1 MAIGLNSF
9 QLQQRQQALSAYL
22 NRNPDISRAAEE
34 YAASVGI
41 DPSDN
46 SPLNTYKGSI
56 ARQNFAA
63 THYVAQ
69 GQFESRPGAEG
80 LGVTDSGIV
89 NTNLALVPA
98 NPTPYARDPITNVVR
113 LVPNTGTFDLATP
126 NLEGPGPGPESG
138 PGPGPE
144 PGPGAGGEDT
154 SPDAVPNVA
163 TGIGSNVAT
172 DTVPNVATD
181 TDTASYSL
189 MSPSLDTIES
199 DVGDIRTDVSSISD
213 RIASNLS
220 GQEEIQAGIGTAAV
234 DDAGTR
240 LQPPTLFGGQ
250 AGIMSGQAGLMSD
263 IGTAAVDEETG
274 EFTQPTTLFGGQAG
288 LMSGQTGLTSAIG
301 NVGMAATSIGSDV
314 DALTKQLTDFE
325 NLSGGERAN
334 LLSTL
339 NTRSQE
345 LRNLANTYGMQTNRI
360 AEQIAGGPIGANGL
374 MQQQAVAPG
383 SLPAILA
390 AEERAQQQAQALP
403 QNVSSLLTEAAGQG
417 LTSNVLGP
425 TTGVDPRTDPSP

>member
-98 NPTPYARDPITNVVR
+98 NPIPYARDPITNVVR

-126 NLEGPGPGPESG
+126 NLEGPGPES
-138 PGPGPE
+138 
-144 PGPGAGGEDT
+144 GPGAGGEDT
-154 SPDAVPNVA
+154 SPDAAPNVA
-163 TGIGSNVAT
+163 TDAA
-172 DTVPNVATD
+172 PNVATD

-189 MSPSLDTIES
+189 MSPRLDTIES
-199 DVGDIRTDVSSISD
+199 DVGNIRTDVSSISD

-234 DDAGTR
+234 DDAGNR

-250 AGIMSGQAGLMSD
+250 AALGAGQRGLMSD

-374 MQQQAVAPG
+374 MQQQAVDPG
-383 SLPAILA
+383 SLPAILDA
-390 AEERAQQQAQALP
+390 QERAQQQAQALP

>member
-98 NPTPYARDPITNVVR
+98 NPIPYARDPITNVVR

-126 NLEGPGPGPESG
+126 NLEGPGPES
-138 PGPGPE
+138 
-144 PGPGAGGEDT
+144 GPGAGGEDT
-154 SPDAVPNVA
+154 SPDAAPNVA
-163 TGIGSNVAT
+163 TDAAPNVAT
-172 DTVPNVATD
+172 DAAPNVATD

-189 MSPSLDTIES
+189 MSPRLDTIES
-199 DVGDIRTDVSSISD
+199 DVGNIRTDVSSISD

-250 AGIMSGQAGLMSD
+250 AALGAGQRGLMSD

-374 MQQQAVAPG
+374 MQQQAVDPG
-383 SLPAILA
+383 SLPAILDA
-390 AEERAQQQAQALP
+390 QERAQQQAQALP

>member
-98 NPTPYARDPITNVVR
+98 NPIPYARDPITNVVR

-126 NLEGPGPGPESG
+126 NLEGPGPES
-138 PGPGPE
+138 
-144 PGPGAGGEDT
+144 GPGAGGEDT

-189 MSPSLDTIES
+189 MSPRLDTIES
-199 DVGDIRTDVSSISD
+199 DVGNIRTDVSSISD

-250 AGIMSGQAGLMSD
+250 AALGAGQRGLMSD

-314 DALTKQLTDFE
+314 DALTRQLTNFE

>member
-98 NPTPYARDPITNVVR
+98 NPIPYARDPITNVVR

-126 NLEGPGPGPESG
+126 NLEGPGPES
-138 PGPGPE
+138 
-144 PGPGAGGEDT
+144 GPGAGGEDT
-154 SPDAVPNVA
+154 SPDAA
-163 TGIGSNVAT
+163 
-172 DTVPNVATD
+172 PNVATD

-189 MSPSLDTIES
+189 MSPRLDTIES
-199 DVGDIRTDVSSISD
+199 DVGNIRTDVSSISD

-234 DDAGTR
+234 DDAGNR

-250 AGIMSGQAGLMSD
+250 AALGAGQRGLMSD

-374 MQQQAVAPG
+374 MQQQAVDPG
-383 SLPAILA
+383 SLPAILDA
-390 AEERAQQQAQALP
+390 QERAQQQAQALP

>member
-98 NPTPYARDPITNVVR
+98 NPIPYARDPITNVVR

-126 NLEGPGPGPESG
+126 NLEGPGPES
-138 PGPGPE
+138 
-144 PGPGAGGEDT
+144 GPGAGGEDT
-154 SPDAVPNVA
+154 SPDAAPNVA
-163 TGIGSNVAT
+163 TDAA
-172 DTVPNVATD
+172 PNVATD

-189 MSPSLDTIES
+189 MSPRLDTIES
-199 DVGDIRTDVSSISD
+199 DVGNIRTDVSSISD

-250 AGIMSGQAGLMSD
+250 AALGAGQRGLMSD

-274 EFTQPTTLFGGQAG
+274 EVTPPTTLFGGQAG

-314 DALTKQLTDFE
+314 DALTRQLTNFE

-374 MQQQAVAPG
+374 MQQQAVDPG
-383 SLPAILA
+383 SLPAILDA
-390 AEERAQQQAQALP
+390 QERAQLQSQALP

>member
-98 NPTPYARDPITNVVR
+98 NPIPYARDPITNVVR

-126 NLEGPGPGPESG
+126 NLEGPGPES
-138 PGPGPE
+138 
-144 PGPGAGGEDT
+144 GPGAGGEDT
-154 SPDAVPNVA
+154 SPDAAPNVA
-163 TGIGSNVAT
+163 SDGAENVAT
-172 DTVPNVATD
+172 EAAQYVATDAAPNVATD

-189 MSPSLDTIES
+189 MSPRLDTIES
-199 DVGDIRTDVSSISD
+199 DVGNIRTDVSSISD

-314 DALTKQLTDFE
+314 DALTRQLTNFE

-374 MQQQAVAPG
+374 MQQQAVDPG
-383 SLPAILA
+383 SLPAILDA
-390 AEERAQQQAQALP
+390 QERAQQQAQALP

>member
-98 NPTPYARDPITNVVR
+98 NPIPYARDPITNVVR

-126 NLEGPGPGPESG
+126 NLEGPGPES
-138 PGPGPE
+138 
-144 PGPGAGGEDT
+144 GPGAGGEDT
-154 SPDAVPNVA
+154 SPDAAPNVA
-163 TGIGSNVAT
+163 TDAA
-172 DTVPNVATD
+172 PNVATD
-181 TDTASYSL
+181 TGTASYSL
-189 MSPSLDTIES
+189 MSPRLDTIES
-199 DVGDIRTDVSSISD
+199 DVGNIRTDVSSISD

-250 AGIMSGQAGLMSD
+250 AALGAGQRGLMSD

>member
-98 NPTPYARDPITNVVR
+98 NPIPYARDPITNVVR

-126 NLEGPGPGPESG
+126 NLEGPGPES
-138 PGPGPE
+138 
-144 PGPGAGGEDT
+144 GPGAGGEDT
-154 SPDAVPNVA
+154 SPDAA
-163 TGIGSNVAT
+163 
-172 DTVPNVATD
+172 PNVATD
-181 TDTASYSL
+181 ADTASYSL
-189 MSPSLDTIES
+189 MSPRLDTIES
-199 DVGDIRTDVSSISD
+199 DVGNIRTDVSSISD

-250 AGIMSGQAGLMSD
+250 AALGAGQRGLMSD

-374 MQQQAVAPG
+374 MQQQAVDPG
-383 SLPAILA
+383 SLTAILDA
-390 AEERAQQQAQALP
+390 QERAQQQAQALP

>member
-98 NPTPYARDPITNVVR
+98 NPIPYARDPITNVVR

-126 NLEGPGPGPESG
+126 NLEGPGPES
-138 PGPGPE
+138 
-144 PGPGAGGEDT
+144 GPGAGGEDT
-154 SPDAVPNVA
+154 SPDAAPNVA
-163 TGIGSNVAT
+163 TDAAPNVAT
-172 DTVPNVATD
+172 DAAPNVATDAAPNVATD

-189 MSPSLDTIES
+189 MSPRLDTIES
-199 DVGDIRTDVSSISD
+199 DVGNIRTDVSSISD

-250 AGIMSGQAGLMSD
+250 AALGAGQRGLMSD

-374 MQQQAVAPG
+374 MQQQAVDPG
-383 SLPAILA
+383 SLPAILDA
-390 AEERAQQQAQALP
+390 QERAQQQAQALP

>member
-98 NPTPYARDPITNVVR
+98 NPIPYARDPITNVVR

-126 NLEGPGPGPESG
+126 NLEGPGPES
-138 PGPGPE
+138 
-144 PGPGAGGEDT
+144 GPGAGGEDT
-154 SPDAVPNVA
+154 SPDAAPNVA
-163 TGIGSNVAT
+163 TDAA
-172 DTVPNVATD
+172 PNVATD

-189 MSPSLDTIES
+189 MSPRLDTIES
-199 DVGDIRTDVSSISD
+199 DVGNIRTDVSSISD

-250 AGIMSGQAGLMSD
+250 AALGAGQRGLMSD

-374 MQQQAVAPG
+374 MQQQAVDPG
-383 SLPAILA
+383 SLPAILDA
-390 AEERAQQQAQALP
+390 QERAQQQAQALP

>member
-1 MAIGLNSF
+1 M
-9 QLQQRQQALSAYL
+9 
-22 NRNPDISRAAEE
+22 
-34 YAASVGI
+34 
-41 DPSDN
+41 
-46 SPLNTYKGSI
+46 
-56 ARQNFAA
+56 
-63 THYVAQ
+63 
-69 GQFESRPGAEG
+69 
-80 LGVTDSGIV
+80 
-89 NTNLALVPA
+89 
-98 NPTPYARDPITNVVR
+98 
-113 LVPNTGTFDLATP
+113 
-126 NLEGPGPGPESG
+126 
-138 PGPGPE
+138 
-144 PGPGAGGEDT
+144 
-154 SPDAVPNVA
+154 
-163 TGIGSNVAT
+163 
-172 DTVPNVATD
+172 
-181 TDTASYSL
+181 
-189 MSPSLDTIES
+189 
-199 DVGDIRTDVSSISD
+199 
-213 RIASNLS
+213 
-220 GQEEIQAGIGTAAV
+220 
-234 DDAGTR
+234 
-240 LQPPTLFGGQ
+240 QPPTLFGGQ
-250 AGIMSGQAGLMSD
+250 AALGAGQRGLMSD

-314 DALTKQLTDFE
+314 DALTRQLTNFE